1 MKTLCK
7 LASVLVLTLVL
18 GLPAYAGQT
27 DTPPCPP
34 PEPGQTD
41 TPPCQVAPG
50 DMGDPSNLSTAT
62 AANLS
67 TATAADEAFTEIMT
81 EVLESMLSIF

>member
-18 GLPAYAGQT
+18 GLPALAGQT
-27 DTPPCPP
+27 DTPSCATPA
-34 PEPGQTD
+34 PGQTD
-41 TPPCQVAPG
+41 TVPCQPTAPG
-50 DMGDPSNLSTAT
+50 DMSGPSNPSTAT
-62 AANLS
+62 ADDA
-67 TATAADEAFTEIMT
+67 AFTEIMT